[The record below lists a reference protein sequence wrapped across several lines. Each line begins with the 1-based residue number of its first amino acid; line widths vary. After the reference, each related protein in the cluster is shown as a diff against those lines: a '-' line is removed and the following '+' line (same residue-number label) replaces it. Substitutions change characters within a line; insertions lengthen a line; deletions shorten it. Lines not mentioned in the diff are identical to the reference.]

1 MYTFDRK
8 TELMSHASMKS
19 TVSSSSNRGHEIS
32 VSCSERALSSAVLL
46 VLLLGPD
53 LNIDL
58 NRQPGVFLCPTVQ

>member
-1 MYTFDRK
+1 MHTVDRK

-46 VLLLGPD
+46 LLGPD

-58 NRQPGVFLCPTVQ
+58 NRQPGVVICPTVQ